1 MCKRMIDLFD
11 VNEKVA
17 IVKFKQGN
25 DIVQT
30 ELTSEQLEFL
40 QWLIEND
47 CVDIDGLEIEK
58 KGKE

>member
-25 DIVQT
+25 DIIQA

-58 KGKE
+58 KE

>member
-58 KGKE
+58 KV

>member
-1 MCKRMIDLFD
+1 MIDLFD

-25 DIVQT
+25 DTIQT

-58 KGKE
+58 KE

>member
-25 DIVQT
+25 NIVQT
-30 ELTSEQLEFL
+30 ELTSEQLGFL

-58 KGKE
+58 KE

>member
-1 MCKRMIDLFD
+1 MSKRMIDLFD

-58 KGKE
+58 KE

>member
-58 KGKE
+58 KG

>member
-58 KGKE
+58 KE

>member
-1 MCKRMIDLFD
+1 MIDLFD

-58 KGKE
+58 KE

>member
-25 DIVQT
+25 DTIQA

-58 KGKE
+58 KE

>member
-1 MCKRMIDLFD
+1 MCKRMSDLFD

-25 DIVQT
+25 DVVQT

-58 KGKE
+58 KG

>member
-11 VNEKVA
+11 VNEKIA

-25 DIVQT
+25 DIVHT

-58 KGKE
+58 KG

>member
-25 DIVQT
+25 DVVQT

-58 KGKE
+58 KG